1 MDQQHVGERLD
12 STYLNETTTPATTA
26 ELLKLIQSIISH
38 PSIKAAQMTTLI
50 SLLLAQLATTV
61 KAIGLK
67 NDTLKTETEN
77 TSVE

>member
-12 STYLNETTTPATTA
+12 STYLNETTTPVTTA
-26 ELLKLIQSIISH
+26 ELLKLLQSIISH
-38 PSIKAAQMTTLI
+38 PSTKAAQMTTLI